1 MLRLFSVG
9 KDRRVFEYDMYNSE
23 YGTLKPL
30 KLFLIYCSLLLKIF
44 KEFFF
49 KFFCKNPQKVVLI
62 MINYFFEV
70 LVVD

>member
-30 KLFLIYCSLLLKIF
+30 KLFLI
-44 KEFFF
+44 E
-49 KFFCKNPQKVVLI
+49 
-62 MINYFFEV
+62 
-70 LVVD
+70 